1 VIEPYQARLETAR
14 RRVEEQEQ
22 LVAVWR
28 ETINSLR
35 KESQSTELAEKMLQ
49 LMEGRLGAFRADLAR
64 LAN

>member
-1 VIEPYQARLETAR
+1 MIEPYQARLETAG

-35 KESQSTELAEKMLQ
+35 KEGQSTELAEKMLQ
-49 LMEGRLGAFRADLAR
+49 LMDGRLGAFRADLAR